1 MNPFTSVHSG
11 HLLDLKL
18 DMTSQES
25 WKDRWIHLRRLIDA
39 DDYRSILASNFSQ
52 ELLLIGIKYTFD
64 CAELEEEG
72 ARVRSSVTN
81 EHTNPSFHRQQAL
94 KNRKVNHLGAWSWYE
109 QDLQSCIPTF
119 WRVFDEFT
127 NETAAQMREILR
139 IRVKEL
145 ADARRSIQARHGTS
159 QSTRQIDADAEI
171 AAHMNAVYLGTDVG
185 GERDFTAGP
194 FQQARQT
201 DMWDNI

>member
-1 MNPFTSVHSG
+1 MA
-11 HLLDLKL
+11 
-18 DMTSQES
+18 SQES
-25 WKDRWIHLRRLIDA
+25 WKDRWSHLRRLIDA
-39 DDYRSILASNFSQ
+39 DDHRSILTSNFSR

-64 CAELEEEG
+64 CAELEEEKT
-72 ARVRSSVTN
+72 RVRSSVTN

-94 KNRKVNHLGAWSWYE
+94 KNRKMNHLGAWSWYE

-127 NETAAQMREILR
+127 NETTTQMREILR

-145 ADARRSIQARHGTS
+145 ADERQSIQVRHGTS

-171 AAHMNAVYLGTDVG
+171 AAHMNAVYLSPDVSG
-185 GERDFTAGP
+185 NMDLTAGQ
-194 FQQARQT
+194 FQQAHQT
-201 DMWDNI
+201 NMWDNI